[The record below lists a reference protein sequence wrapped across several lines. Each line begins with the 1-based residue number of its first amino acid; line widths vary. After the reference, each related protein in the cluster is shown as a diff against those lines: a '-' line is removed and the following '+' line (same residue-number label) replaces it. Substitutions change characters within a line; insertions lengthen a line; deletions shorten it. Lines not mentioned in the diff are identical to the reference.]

1 MPGRIIAINV
11 KAGDKVNRGAPLL
24 VMEAMK
30 MEHTLAAPFSGVVS
44 QVNYQVGDQV
54 REGADLLEIDA
65 ARPD

>member
-1 MPGRIIAINV
+1 
-11 KAGDKVNRGAPLL
+11 
-24 VMEAMK
+24 MEAMK